1 MKLEIP
7 IVSYFTIGVYW
18 DFNQYWFVDVG
29 YQIATV
35 LLIKAFFPPTEFIS
49 KFSLWFFLRSLDQR
63 RCCRKL
69 PPEKTSQKTLFGYMK
84 LYSGREFEIYKEY
97 SLLIM
102 FTWVTFLFAPGLPI
116 LFPIGLLYMIVL
128 YTTDRLTL
136 AYWHRRPPVYDEN
149 MNETTIRL
157 LSTAPLLYACMAA
170 WLYGNQ

>member
-1 MKLEIP
+1 
-7 IVSYFTIGVYW
+7 
-18 DFNQYWFVDVG
+18 
-29 YQIATV
+29 
-35 LLIKAFFPPTEFIS
+35 
-49 KFSLWFFLRSLDQR
+49 
-63 RCCRKL
+63 
-69 PPEKTSQKTLFGYMK
+69 MK

-116 LFPIGLLYMIVL
+116 LFPIGLIYMIVL

-136 AYWHRRPPVYDEN
+136 AYWHRRPPVFDEH

-170 WLYGNQ
+170 WLYGN